1 MVKKQFYCWKVAKN
15 YFKLFFGQQ
24 LNINKY
30 WVYWIKQVIL
40 DLGQVKGTLPMNAYY
55 GVRHAIIYNTKVLK
69 PLWLQYRS
77 IKI

>member
-1 MVKKQFYCWKVAKN
+1 M
-15 YFKLFFGQQ
+15 
-24 LNINKY
+24 
-30 WVYWIKQVIL
+30 IL

-69 PLWLQYRS
+69 SLWLQYRS